1 MKKNNILKIK
11 DLSVSYGP
19 IKALKNTSLEVNEGE
34 IVVLIGANGAGK
46 TTLLKAILGIQKAQS
61 GSIFFL
67 GNDITHKATDKIVS
81 LGICLIPEGHIIFS
95 SMTVLENLQLGAYH
109 NSQDMD
115 KNLERVFGWFPV
127 LRERSNQIAG
137 TLSGGE
143 QQMLAI
149 GRGLISNPK
158 LIIVDEPSL
167 GLAPK
172 TVSEIFSIL
181 AELNKKEGYTIFLA
195 EQNAK
200 KALEFGNRGYVMET
214 GKVALQG
221 TTRELM
227 NNSKVRHAYLGS
239 SV

>member
-19 IKALKNTSLEVNEGE
+19 IKALKNTSIEVNEGE

-61 GSIFFL
+61 GNIFFL
-67 GNDITHKATDKIVS
+67 GNDITHKTTDKIVS
-81 LGICLIPEGHIIFS
+81 SGICLVPEGHIIFS
-95 SMTVLENLQLGAYH
+95 SMTVFENLQLGAYH
-109 NSQDMD
+109 NSQDMG
-115 KNLERVFGWFPV
+115 KNLERIFEWFPI

-149 GRGLISNPK
+149 GRGLMSNPK

-172 TVSEIFSIL
+172 IISEIFSIL

>member
-1 MKKNNILKIK
+1 MNKNNILKVEDI
-11 DLSVSYGP
+11 SVSYGP
-19 IKALKNTSLEVNEGE
+19 IKALKKTSFEVNEGE

-67 GNDITHKATDKIVS
+67 GKNIFNKSTDRIVS
-81 LGICLIPEGHIIFS
+81 SGICLIPEGHVVFY

-109 NSQDMD
+109 NSQDID
-115 KNLERVFGWFPV
+115 KNLEKVFKWFPA
-127 LRERSNQIAG
+127 LQKRSNQIAE

-149 GRGLISNPK
+149 GRGLMSNPK
-158 LIIVDEPSL
+158 LIILDEPSL

-172 TVSEIFSIL
+172 LISEIFSIL
-181 AELNKKEGYTIFLA
+181 TELNKKEDYAILLA

-200 KALEFGNRGYVMET
+200 KALEFGNYGYVIET
-214 GKVALQG
+214 GKVVLQG
-221 TTRELM
+221 TTQELM
-227 NNSKVRHAYLGS
+227 NNVKVRQAYLG
-239 SV
+239 

>member
-46 TTLLKAILGIQKAQS
+46 TTLLKAILGIQKVQS

-67 GNDITHKATDKIVS
+67 GNDITYKATDKIVNS
-81 LGICLIPEGHIIFS
+81 GVCLIPEGHIIFS

-109 NSQDMD
+109 NSQDMG
-115 KNLERVFGWFPV
+115 KNLERVFKWFPV
-127 LRERSNQIAG
+127 LRERSRQIGG

-149 GRGLISNPK
+149 GRGLMSNPK

-172 TVSEIFSIL
+172 IVSEIFSIL
-181 AELNKKEGYTIFLA
+181 AGLNKKEGYTIFLA

-214 GKVALQG
+214 GKVVLQG

>member
-1 MKKNNILKIK
+1 VKKNNILKIK

>member
-1 MKKNNILKIK
+1 VKKNNILRIK

-19 IKALKNTSLEVNEGE
+19 VRALKNISLEVNEGE

-67 GNDITHKATDKIVS
+67 ENDITYKATDKIVK
-81 LGICLIPEGHIIFS
+81 LGVCLIPEGHVIFS

-109 NSQDMD
+109 NSQDMG
-115 KNLERVFGWFPV
+115 KNLERVFEWFPV
-127 LRERSNQIAG
+127 LRERSNQIGG

-149 GRGLISNPK
+149 GRGLMSNPK
-158 LIIVDEPSL
+158 LVMVDEPSL

-172 TVSEIFSIL
+172 IVSEIFNIL
-181 AELNKKEGYTIFLA
+181 IELNKEGYTILLA

-200 KALEFGNRGYVMET
+200 KALECGNRGYVMET
-214 GKVALQG
+214 GKVALHGATQK
-221 TTRELM
+221 LM
-227 NNSKVRHAYLGS
+227 NNSEVCQAYLGS